1 MEAVVVV
8 IPTSIP
14 SPTRTQKPNDDGSK
28 FFYFLKLLG
37 PDERQSKS
45 QEENLVG
52 TDVWGEFDNLNDELE
67 SYHSKALSKIQSEA
81 PTPIMQHEAFNEVHD
96 ESSDVEL
103 HQYGSSGVYSKS
115 EDYPAP

>member
-1 MEAVVVV
+1 M

-14 SPTRTQKPNDDGSK
+14 SPTRTQKPNNDYSK

-37 PDERQSKS
+37 PEERRSKS
-45 QEENLVG
+45 QEQNLVG
-52 TDVWGEFDNLNDELE
+52 TDRWGEFDNLNDELE
-67 SYHSKALSKIQSEA
+67 SYHSKALSEIQSEA
-81 PTPIMQHEAFNEVHD
+81 PTPIMQQEAFNEVHD
-96 ESSDVEL
+96 ESFEVEL